1 MKIFRQL
8 ILVLASLAV
17 FSSCVKDVEKTVATA
32 IMTDKQSLEFGI
44 EDELVQS
51 LVVYADAPWTVETPS
66 WITVDPA
73 SGSAGETE
81 VAVTAKANIREAL
94 ADRPRTETITFKG
107 FNLYA
112 DATVT
117 VFQNGD
123 KYRDLV
129 EGTLADAFAQ
139 ATETFVGVKDIQV
152 VALTSDGFVVKD
164 ETAISYVAADKP
176 VAVGD
181 KGSVYAYVSSLNGTP
196 SLKNTDKVTV
206 TANAA
211 VDYSGATDITST
223 LQTYA
228 PEQIELVTITGKLAS
243 KKITEYSED
252 GSATGSVYVELLNA
266 HSSLNMS
273 ELDGWLVEAKGYV
286 FGKNGDA
293 IALVPVSLTGIQS
306 LETIYFADDF
316 EWIQWATVDAVGKD
330 DQSSS
335 VTNIWKADWA
345 DAFFAEFNKIG
356 YQYLWS
362 TVGDKEFKEGVEQVA
377 NPSIGKEGSMYACKN
392 YLKFGQTSYS
402 GALRL
407 PALSSIQGTA
417 NIQID
422 FDWCWQVTG
431 SNNPDI
437 MTMSVQTTHG
447 KFEQTGLLMSEALE
461 SQQSQD
467 GGQSHLA
474 WQHATVI
481 LTEATPETVLTI
493 RPTYAD
499 PDKQNPERHQ
509 NRWYLDNIKIIEY
522 TGNVS
527 VAQPTEAEI
536 TISMENNITFEAAP
550 AEPKTF
556 TFSSDQVA
564 TLTIEAD
571 WMSFVESDGTK
582 VKELSIAAG
591 APTVVTVACDENTAS
606 ESRTADILITSGLT
620 EETIPVTQMS
630 PGQKV
635 ESFVSIIGGNSG
647 NVTFDEGSFEL
658 SVQANV
664 DFEFESDAAWATV
677 QAMPESKAVVEVK
690 KLVVNYEANADFAER
705 VAHIRVYNAAE
716 NLESVYTL
724 KQDGFSTGTFFQ
736 DDFSWVTPLAK
747 AEGADD
753 SVGTDNP
760 SGSAPNVWKMA
771 SSADF
776 FSKFNEIGYS
786 YLYGTTGSTEY
797 VAGPAAEPN
806 ASVGKDGSI
815 YIQDSYLKFGQ
826 TSYNLALV
834 LPALSTIQATETV
847 LVEFDWC
854 WQVTGAF
861 KPDLMTLSVDATVGQ
876 FALTG
881 NSTSEAIESSQSAVD
896 GESHLA
902 WQHASVILTGATAET
917 ILTIRP
923 TNADPAVQNA
933 ARKQNRW
940 YIDNIKVTK
949 YEGVVPGQPEPLNVS
964 WLFSADAMNDATT
977 GYAATFGTTA
987 GVEDKTA
994 GDGGQYV
1001 NANSSGSGKITYVQ
1015 VDKTSLPYTSDK
1027 NGNPYKT
1034 TRITG
1039 GTGHP
1044 YVTGMWIGDYWLFE
1058 ATDGTTYP
1066 AGTKVNISYLTRT
1079 SATGIK
1085 YWRLEYLDGADWK
1098 PAMAVSTVDGTDL
1111 QYNVAMNSD
1120 GKTDIEINATVTLTN
1135 PTENVKFR
1143 MVCVGGS
1150 LANGNAMPEG
1160 MNGGTC
1166 RIAGAEGTSPA
1177 IKVVTE

>member
-1 MKIFRQL
+1 MKIFRHL

-17 FSSCVKDVEKTVATA
+17 FSSCVKEVEKTVATA

-44 EDELVQS
+44 EDELTQS
-51 LVVYADAPWTVETPS
+51 LVVYADAKWTVETPD
-66 WITVDPA
+66 WITVEPA
-73 SGSAGETE
+73 EGPAGETE
-81 VAVTAKANIREAL
+81 VIVTAKANIREAL
-94 ADRPRTETITFKG
+94 ADRPRTSEITFVG
-107 FNLYA
+107 FNMYA

-117 VFQNGD
+117 ILQNGD
-123 KYRDLV
+123 KYRDLA
-129 EGTLADAFAQ
+129 EGTFADAFEQ
-139 ATETFVGVKDIQV
+139 AAETFVGVKDIQV
-152 VALTSDGFVVKD
+152 VALTSDGFIAKD
-164 ETAISYVAADKP
+164 ATAISHVASEQT
-176 VAVGD
+176 VTIGD
-181 KGSVYAYVSSLNGTP
+181 KGSVYAYVSSFNGTP

-206 TANAA
+206 TGNAA
-211 VDYSGATDITST
+211 VEYGTAKDITAT

-228 PEQIELVTITGKLAS
+228 PEQIEYVTVKGKLAS
-243 KKITEYSED
+243 KKIEAYSED

-266 HSSLNMS
+266 HSSLKMS

-286 FGKNGDA
+286 FSKNGDVVY
-293 IALVPVSLTGIQS
+293 LVPVSIEGIQS

-316 EWIQWATVDAVGKD
+316 EWITWATVDAVGKD

-345 DAFFAEFNKIG
+345 DEFFAEFNKIG

-362 TVGDKEFKEGVEQVA
+362 TVGDKEFKVGPEQAA
-377 NPSIGKEGSMYACKN
+377 NPSVGKDGSMYACKN
-392 YLKFGQTSYS
+392 YLKFGQSSYNA
-402 GALRL
+402 ALVL
-407 PALSSIQGTA
+407 PALSAIQGTV
-417 NIQID
+417 NVQID

-431 SNNPDI
+431 ERKPDI
-437 MTMSVQTTHG
+437 MTMSVETSTG
-447 KFEQTGLLMSEALE
+447 KFEQTGLKVSESLE
-461 SQQSQD
+461 STQSQTD
-467 GGQSHLA
+467 GESHLA

-481 LTEATPETVLTI
+481 LTEATAETVLTI

-499 PDKQNPERHQ
+499 PAKQNPARKQ

-527 VAQPTEAEI
+527 VAEPTEAEI
-536 TISMENNITFEAAP
+536 TISMENNITFDAAP
-550 AEPKTF
+550 TEIKSF
-556 TFSSDQVA
+556 TFVSDQEA

-571 WMSFVESDGTK
+571 WMYFLGDGD
-582 VKELSIAAG
+582 KEEKSLTIAAG
-591 APTVVTVACDENTAS
+591 TQTEVKVGCKENTAS
-606 ESRTADILITSGLT
+606 EPRTADILITSGLS
-620 EETIPVTQMS
+620 EETVPVTQMS
-630 PGQKV
+630 PGQMV
-635 ESFVSIIGGNSG
+635 EPFVSIIEGNSG
-647 NVTFDEGSFEL
+647 TVTFDEGKFNL

-664 DFEFESDAAWATV
+664 DFVFESDATWATV
-677 QAMPESKAVVEVK
+677 QAMPESKALVEVK
-690 KLVVNYEANADFAER
+690 QLVVNYEANTEPAER
-705 VAHIRVYNAAE
+705 TAHIRVYNAE
-716 NLESVYTL
+716 KNLETVYTL
-724 KQDGFSTGTFFQ
+724 KQAGFSTGTFFQ

-747 AEGADD
+747 AEGASD

-854 WQVTGAF
+854 WHVTGAF

-881 NSTSEAIESSQSAVD
+881 NSTSEALESSQSVVD
-896 GESHLA
+896 GESHLV

-923 TNADPAVQNA
+923 TDADPAVQNA

-949 YEGVVPGQPEPLNVS
+949 YEGKVPGQVEPLNVS
-964 WLFSADAMNDATT
+964 WLFSAAAMDDAVT

-1001 NANSSGSGKITYVQ
+1001 NANVSGNGKITYVQ
-1015 VDKTSLPYTSDK
+1015 IDKTSLTFTRDK
-1027 NGNPYKT
+1027 NGNPYKS

-1039 GTGHP
+1039 GTGQP

-1066 AGTKVNISYLTRT
+1066 AGTKVNVSYLTRT

-1098 PAMAVSTVDGTDL
+1098 PAMPVSTVEGTDL
-1111 QYNVAMNSD
+1111 QYNVAMNAD
-1120 GKTDIEINATVTLTN
+1120 GKTDIQINAVVTLAN

-1143 MVCVGGS
+1143 MLCVGGT
-1150 LANGNAMPEG
+1150 LANGNAIPEG
-1160 MNGGTC
+1160 PNGGTC
-1166 RIAGAEGTSPA
+1166 RIAGAEGTSPV
-1177 IKVVTE
+1177 IKVITE